1 MIEYAAATT
10 IPPRA
15 DACFKVIV
23 LFPFAAV
30 SVILG
35 DFLAILIFANHNEL
49 RPSSMAIDA
58 RVRPLAYVRR
68 RRLLSKNGFA
78 LHLSQTCRTTALI
91 LPFSQS

>member
-1 MIEYAAATT
+1 MGT
-10 IPPRA
+10 IR
-15 DACFKVIV
+15 DLITV
-23 LFPFAAV
+23 AAV

-58 RVRPLAYVRR
+58 RVRPLAYVRG

-78 LHLSQTCRTTALI
+78 LHLSQTCRTTEDPQLGVA
-91 LPFSQS
+91 

>member
-1 MIEYAAATT
+1 MGT
-10 IPPRA
+10 IR
-15 DACFKVIV
+15 DLITV
-23 LFPFAAV
+23 AAV

-49 RPSSMAIDA
+49 RPSSTTINLGI
-58 RVRPLAYVRR
+58 RPSAYVRR

-78 LHLSQTCRTTALI
+78 LHLSQTCRTTVLI

>member
-1 MIEYAAATT
+1 MGT
-10 IPPRA
+10 IR
-15 DACFKVIV
+15 DLITV
-23 LFPFAAV
+23 AAV

-35 DFLAILIFANHNEL
+35 DLLAIFDFSANQNEL

-58 RVRPLAYVRR
+58 RVRPLAYVRG

>member
-1 MIEYAAATT
+1 MGT
-10 IPPRA
+10 IR
-15 DACFKVIV
+15 DLITV
-23 LFPFAAV
+23 AAV

-78 LHLSQTCRTTALI
+78 LHLSQTCRTTVLI
-91 LPFSQS
+91 LPFPQS

>member
-1 MIEYAAATT
+1 MGT
-10 IPPRA
+10 IR
-15 DACFKVIV
+15 DLITV
-23 LFPFAAV
+23 AAV

-35 DFLAILIFANHNEL
+35 DLLAIFDFSANYNEL
-49 RPSSMAIDA
+49 CPSSMAIDA
-58 RVRPLAYVRR
+58 RVRRLAYVRR